1 MDAKLTIGKVAA
13 AAEVNVET
21 IRFYQRRGIL
31 AEPPKQ
37 LGGLRYYDET
47 AIERVRFVK
56 RAQSLGFSLEEV
68 IALLALHTSNAC
80 ATTHDAAEKK
90 LQMVEDRIHDLEQ
103 IRTTLKKLIGECKE
117 SIADVSCPIIE
128 SLLHGE
134 PPHAP
139 KMQPVDGAAKMI
151 LATP

>member
-1 MDAKLTIGKVAA
+1 MDTKLTIGKVAA

-31 AEPPKQ
+31 AEPPKK

-68 IALLALHTSNAC
+68 VGLLELHAADVC
-80 ATTHDAAEKK
+80 AKTHDAAERK
-90 LQMVEDRIHDLEQ
+90 LAMVEDRIRDLQQ
-103 IRTTLKKLIGECKE
+103 IRATLKKLIGQCEDG
-117 SIADVSCPIIE
+117 IADVSCPIIE
-128 SLLHGE
+128 SLQHKE
-134 PPHAP
+134 RSQESSANTPR
-139 KMQPVDGAAKMI
+139 GATGK
-151 LATP
+151 T